1 MTSTDDNT
9 TPVWLLDIDGV
20 INVDESGW
28 PCPLSTGSARTTHR
42 SFTIRWCP
50 QLIDEIRDMHTR
62 GIVEIRWATTWIP
75 FIDEIHA
82 LLDLPKIA
90 TAFDVDPRT
99 RGSAVARAKLVAATS
114 VVHDGRPLIWTDN
127 DAIPYVGTSAH
138 TFLMHTNRT
147 LLIRPRP
154 HTGLLHKHISLIK
167 QFAERR
173 GESLIGG
180 ETSQ

>member
-1 MTSTDDNT
+1 MTSLDDST

-28 PCPLSTGSARTTHR
+28 SCPLNTGSARTTHR
-42 SFTIRWCP
+42 SFTIKWCP
-50 QLIDEIRDMHTR
+50 QLIDEIRDMHIR

-90 TAFDVDPRT
+90 PALDIDEYSPGFVV
-99 RGSAVARAKLVAATS
+99 SRAKLVAATA
-114 VVHDGRPLIWTDN
+114 VVHAGRPLIWTDDN
-127 DAIPYVGTSAH
+127 AIPYVGTSAH
-138 TFLMHTNRT
+138 TFLVHMNRT

-154 HTGLLHKHISLIK
+154 RMGLLPKHMRLIE
-167 QFAERR
+167 QFIERR
-173 GESLIGG
+173 GEMSIGG